1 VRVKG
6 VKNKLAVFVS
16 AIVLAAGISY
26 VSHASVFAEEKS
38 AEEHDPANSWRFKD
52 GKPVKQQE
60 PIGPSISARGGR
72 AVSNAWKNVNGV
84 FLNSLGNPIPNATA
98 KGIDVS
104 KWDGKIDWN
113 KVKADGV
120 DYAILRVG
128 YGENLKS
135 QDDPTWAYNSSECE
149 RIGMPYGVY
158 IYSYATNTTK
168 AKSEAEHVIRLV
180 KGKKLSYPIYY
191 DMEDEKFQ
199 GGLSNKKLGEI
210 ADTFIKTLDSA
221 GYKNVGVYANK
232 YWFTS
237 RLTSSVFDKYPRWVA
252 QYNYRCD
259 YDGTYHMWQS
269 TDSGKVSGIGT
280 NVDLNF
286 KIGSWNVNALQTTA
300 VSSMK
305 RNKTSLKLKNGS
317 SYTLKKS
324 IAPSNASNKT
334 VTWTSSNKKV
344 AAVSS
349 GGKIT
354 AKGVGKATITA
365 KTSNGKKAVCK
376 VTVRPRTNKIK
387 KLKKSGRKSI
397 KVTWSKVSGTTK
409 YQIYMSKKKSSG
421 YKRVKTA
428 SAKTFSFTKKGLK
441 RGKRY
446 YFKIRSY
453 KTVGKTKYYSSYSPI
468 KSIKR

>member
-1 VRVKG
+1 MRVKG
-6 VKNKLAVFVS
+6 IKNKLAVFVS
-16 AIVLAAGISY
+16 VIVLAAGIFS
-26 VSHASVFAEEKS
+26 VSCASVFAEEKS
-38 AEEHDPANSWRFKD
+38 AEENDPANSWRFKD

-60 PIGPSISARGGR
+60 PIGPSISARGAR

-84 FLNSLGNPIPNATA
+84 FLNSLGDPIPNATA

-104 KWDGKIDWN
+104 KWNGKIDWN
-113 KVKADGV
+113 KVKADGI
-120 DYAILRVG
+120 DYAIIRVG

-135 QDDPTWAYNSSECE
+135 RDDPTWAYNSSECE

-199 GGLSNKKLGEI
+199 GGLSNQKLGEI
-210 ADTFIKTLDSA
+210 ADTFIKTLGSA

-259 YDGTYHMWQS
+259 YTGNYHMWQS

-280 NVDLNF
+280 NADLNF
-286 KIGSWNVNALQTTA
+286 KIGSWNVNALQTAA
-300 VSSMK
+300 VSSVK
-305 RNKTSLKLKNGS
+305 LNKTSLKLINGS

-349 GGKIT
+349 AGKIT

-376 VTVRPRTNKIK
+376 VTVRPKTNKII
-387 KLKKSGRKSI
+387 KLKKSGKKSI
-397 KVTWSKVSGTTK
+397 KITWSKVSETTK

-421 YKRVKTA
+421 YKRIKTT

-441 RGKRY
+441 RGRRY

-468 KSIKR
+468 KSVKR

>member
-1 VRVKG
+1 MRLKG
-6 VKNKLAVFVS
+6 IKSKIAVLSSVL
-16 AIVLAAGISY
+16 VLAAGVWT
-26 VSHASVFAEEKS
+26 VSSVPIMAETKS
-38 AEEHDPANSWRFKD
+38 AEENDPANSWRYKD
-52 GKPVKQQE
+52 GKPIKQQE
-60 PIGPSISARGGR
+60 EIGPSVNSRGAR

-84 FLNSLGNPIPNATA
+84 FLNSLGDPIPNATA

-113 KVKADGV
+113 KVKADGI

-168 AKSEAEHVIRLV
+168 AKSEAEHVIRLI

-191 DMEDEKFQ
+191 DMEDEKYQ
-199 GGLSNKKLGEI
+199 GGLSNKKLSDI
-210 ADTFIKTLDSA
+210 ADTFIKTLNNA

-232 YWFTS
+232 YWFS
-237 RLTSSVFDKYPRWVA
+237 SLLTSSVFDKNPRWVA

-259 YDGTYHMWQS
+259 YKGDYHMWQS
-269 TDSGKVSGIGT
+269 TSTGTVSGIGT

-286 KIGSWNVNALQTTA
+286 KIGSWNVNAYHTAA
-300 VSSMK
+300 VSSVK
-305 RNKTSLKLKNGS
+305 LNKTSLGLKNGS

-324 IAPSNASNKT
+324 ISPSNAGNKN
-334 VTWTSSNKKV
+334 VTWSSSNKKV
-344 AAVSS
+344 AVVSS
-349 GGKIT
+349 SGKVT

-365 KTSNGKKAVCK
+365 KSSNGKKAACK
-376 VTVRPRTNKIK
+376 VTVRPKTNKIK
-387 KLKKSGRKSI
+387 KLKKFGKKSI
-397 KVTWSKVSGTTK
+397 KITWSKVSGTTK

-421 YKRVKTA
+421 FKRIKTA
-428 SAKTFSFTKKGLK
+428 SSKSASYTKKSLK
-441 RGKRY
+441 RGRRY
-446 YFKIRSY
+446 YFKVRSY
-453 KTVGKTKYYSSYSPI
+453 KTVGKTKYYSSFSSV
-468 KSIKR
+468 KSLKR

>member
-1 VRVKG
+1 MRVKG

-300 VSSMK
+300 VSS
-305 RNKTSLKLKNGS
+305 
-317 SYTLKKS
+317 
-324 IAPSNASNKT
+324 
-334 VTWTSSNKKV
+334 
-344 AAVSS
+344 

>member
-1 VRVKG
+1 MRVKG

-210 ADTFIKTLDSA
+210 ADTFIKTLGSA

-269 TDSGKVSGIGT
+269 TDS
-280 NVDLNF
+280 
-286 KIGSWNVNALQTTA
+286 
-300 VSSMK
+300 
-305 RNKTSLKLKNGS
+305 
-317 SYTLKKS
+317 
-324 IAPSNASNKT
+324 
-334 VTWTSSNKKV
+334 
-344 AAVSS
+344 
-349 GGKIT
+349 GKIT

>member
-1 VRVKG
+1 MRVKG
-6 VKNKLAVFVS
+6 VKNKLAVFIS

-26 VSHASVFAEEKS
+26 INHASVFAEEKS

-60 PIGPSISARGGR
+60 PIGPSMTARGAR
-72 AVSNAWKNVNGV
+72 AVANAWTKVNGV
-84 FLNSLGNPIPNATA
+84 FLNSLGDPIPNATA
-98 KGIDVS
+98 RGIDVS
-104 KWDGKIDWN
+104 KWNEKVDWE

-120 DYAILRVG
+120 DYAILKIGSRK
-128 YGENLKS
+128 NS
-135 QDDPTWAYNSSECE
+135 TDRDDPTWAYNSSECE
-149 RIGMPYGVY
+149 RIGMPYGAY
-158 IYSYATNTTK
+158 IYSYATSITD
-168 AKSEAEHVIRLV
+168 AKKEAEYVIRCI
-180 KGKKLSYPIYY
+180 KGKKLCYPIYY
-191 DMEDEKFQ
+191 DMEDNVQE
-199 GGLSNKKLGEI
+199 GLSNKILGQI
-210 ADTFIKTLDSA
+210 AVTFINTLSDA
-221 GYKNVGVYANK
+221 GYKDVGVYANK
-232 YWFTS
+232 YWFTEK
-237 RLTSSVFDKYPRWVA
+237 LTSTVFNEYPRWVA
-252 QYNYRCD
+252 QYNYHCN
-259 YDGTYHMWQS
+259 YSGTYHMWQC

-286 KIGSWNVNALQTTA
+286 KIGSWNVNALQTIS
-300 VSSMK
+300 VSSIK
-305 RNKTSLKLKNGS
+305 LNKTSLKLKNGS

-349 GGKIT
+349 RGKIT

-376 VTVRPRTNKIK
+376 VTVRSRTNKIK

>member
-1 VRVKG
+1 MRVKG
-6 VKNKLAVFVS
+6 IKNKLAVFVS
-16 AIVLAAGISY
+16 VIVLAAGIFS
-26 VSHASVFAEEKS
+26 VSCASVFAEEKS
-38 AEEHDPANSWRFKD
+38 AEENDPANSWRFKD

-60 PIGPSISARGGR
+60 PIGPSISARGAR

-84 FLNSLGNPIPNATA
+84 FLNSLGDPIPNATA

-104 KWDGKIDWN
+104 KWNGKIDWN
-113 KVKADGV
+113 KVKADGI
-120 DYAILRVG
+120 DYAIIRVG

-199 GGLSNKKLGEI
+199 GGLSNQKLGEI
-210 ADTFIKTLDSA
+210 ADTFIKTLGSA

-280 NVDLNF
+280 NADLNF
-286 KIGSWNVNALQTTA
+286 KIGSWNVNALQTAA
-300 VSSMK
+300 VSSV
-305 RNKTSLKLKNGS
+305 KLINGS

-324 IAPSNASNKT
+324 IVPSNASNKT

-349 GGKIT
+349 AGKIT

-376 VTVRPRTNKIK
+376 VTVRPKTNKII
-387 KLKKSGRKSI
+387 KLKKSGKKSI
-397 KVTWSKVSGTTK
+397 KITWSKVSGTTK
-409 YQIYMSKKKSSG
+409 YQIYMSGKKSSG
-421 YKRVKTA
+421 FKRIATV
-428 SAKTFSFTKKGLK
+428 SAKKVSYTKGKLK
-441 RGKRY
+441 KKKRY

-453 KTVGKTKYYSSYSPI
+453 QTIKKKKIYSKFSKV
-468 KSIKR
+468 KSLKR

>member
-1 VRVKG
+1 MRVKG
-6 VKNKLAVFVS
+6 IKNKLAVFVS
-16 AIVLAAGISY
+16 VIVLATGIFY
-26 VSHASVFAEEKS
+26 VSCASVFAEEKS
-38 AEEHDPANSWRFKD
+38 AEENDPANSWRFKD

-60 PIGPSISARGGR
+60 PIGPSISARGAR

-84 FLNSLGNPIPNATA
+84 FLNSLGDPIPNATA

-104 KWDGKIDWN
+104 KWNGKIDWN
-113 KVKADGV
+113 KVKADGI
-120 DYAILRVG
+120 DYAIIRVG

-191 DMEDEKFQ
+191 DMEDEEFQ
-199 GGLSNKKLGEI
+199 GGLSNQKLGEI
-210 ADTFIKTLDSA
+210 ADTFIKTLGSA

-237 RLTSSVFDKYPRWVA
+237 RLTSSVFDKYPRWGA

-259 YDGTYHMWQS
+259 YTGNYHMWQS

-280 NVDLNF
+280 NADLNF
-286 KIGSWNVNALQTTA
+286 KIGSWNVNALQTAA
-300 VSSMK
+300 VSSVK
-305 RNKTSLKLKNGS
+305 LNKTSLKLINGS

-349 GGKIT
+349 AGKIT

-376 VTVRPRTNKIK
+376 VTVRPKTNKII
-387 KLKKSGRKSI
+387 KLKKSGKKSI
-397 KVTWSKVSGTTK
+397 KITWSKVSGTTK
-409 YQIYMSKKKSSG
+409 YQIYMSGKKSSG
-421 YKRVKTA
+421 FKRIATV
-428 SAKTFSFTKKGLK
+428 SAKKVSYTKGKLK
-441 RGKRY
+441 KKKRY

-453 KTVGKTKYYSSYSPI
+453 QTIKKKKIYSKFSKV
-468 KSIKR
+468 KSLKR